1 MMSNIEEYIKLYSYL
16 VEYSLKDEA
25 YLAKCIELG
34 IMAHGETQEEAIL
47 EIKEATRVH
56 VLMLKEDGDK
66 IPEPFNLRE
75 FSGKLNLRMTP
86 EKHREIAL
94 KARTQGVSLNHYI
107 NSQLK

>member
-1 MMSNIEEYIKLYSYL
+1 MSNISEYVKLYSYL
-16 VEYSLKDEA
+16 VEYSLEDEA
-25 YLAKCIELG
+25 YVAKCIELG
-34 IMAHGETQEEAIL
+34 IMAHGETQEEAIQ

-56 VLMLKEDGDK
+56 LLMLEEDEDK

-86 EKHREIAL
+86 EKHREIAF
-94 KARTQGVSLNHYI
+94 KAKTQGVSINHYI